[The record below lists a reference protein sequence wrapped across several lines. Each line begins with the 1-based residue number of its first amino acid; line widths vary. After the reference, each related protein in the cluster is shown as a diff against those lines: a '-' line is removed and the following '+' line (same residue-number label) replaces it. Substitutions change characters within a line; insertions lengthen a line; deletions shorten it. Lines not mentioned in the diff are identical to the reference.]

1 MNEQEELKEKF
12 IEGVK
17 QEHAQW
23 LTQQTTLRVLAALR
37 KRKERYVKQLA
48 IDSTDVKITDAQI
61 RYHTIAI
68 KDFELIE
75 NLLTNPELIL
85 STLNTNSTNETK

>member
-1 MNEQEELKEKF
+1 MNEAEELKQKF

-23 LTQQTTLRVLAALR
+23 LTQQTTLRVLAALQ
-37 KRKERYVKQLA
+37 KRKEKYVKQLT
-48 IDSTDVKITDAQI
+48 IESTDTKVSDAQI

-68 KDFELIE
+68 KDFEMIE
-75 NLLTNPELIL
+75 NLIRNPELIL
-85 STLNTNSTNETK
+85 ATLNSNETK